1 MSRFLPLAPFLQ
13 WQLAPRK
20 SQLTCMALEEYR
32 RKRHFDQTPEP
43 PPRVEKKGKF
53 RFVIQKH
60 RASHL
65 HYDFRLEME
74 GVLKSWAV
82 PKGPSLD
89 PADKRLAMAVEDHP
103 VSYFHFEGIIPENNY
118 GAGTVMVWDTGT
130 WDPVDA
136 DNPGKKLSKLEAE
149 RLASAMLK
157 KGNLKFRLHGDKLQ
171 GEFALVH
178 MKGRRPGSKGTE
190 WLLLKHR
197 DEAVQPGY
205 DIDKYDYSVLTDR
218 SLNEIAGDDKS
229 KEWQSN
235 RPAAPRKSG
244 PNDWLSESVRKHDQ
258 QLSAKRKASAKEAS
272 PKPAPIAT
280 RKSAA
285 KKSTKRT
292 ASKATSKASKEGSP
306 ARAKAAPIE
315 VAELNGSRKAAM
327 PAAIHP
333 MLATLVDEPFD
344 SSDWLY
350 EIKWDGY
357 RAVAYMDGS
366 RLRLVSRNQNELT
379 HAFPELQE
387 LKDAVR
393 ASKVILD
400 GEIVALDEKGRA
412 SFSLMQQRTGIGEGG
427 RKIRISRTD
436 VPLAFYVFDVLYLDG
451 YSLERVNL
459 EDRKRLLRE
468 IVTPSQLIR
477 VSEDFPNGKE
487 LYAVA
492 KQQQIEGIVAKK
504 RNSCYTQKRS
514 REWLKIKITQQQEC
528 VIAGYTDPKGSREHF
543 GSIVLGLY
551 DERNRLV
558 HVGQAG
564 TGFNERNQNELWKL
578 LKPLETTTNPFGQ
591 RVDASRRVHFVRPEL
606 VAQIKFTEWTH
617 EGNSGQVKMRAP
629 VFLGLRADKS
639 PKECRFERA
648 AHTADIK
655 PAA

>member
-1 MSRFLPLAPFLQ
+1 
-13 WQLAPRK
+13 
-20 SQLTCMALEEYR
+20 MALEEYR
-32 RKRHFDQTPEP
+32 RKRHFEHTPEP
-43 PPRVEKKGKF
+43 PPKVEKKGKF
-53 RFVIQKH
+53 RFVVQKH

-130 WDPVDA
+130 WDPIDVDHPGQKISTA
-136 DNPGKKLSKLEAE
+136 DAE
-149 RLASAMLK
+149 RLASQMLK
-157 KGNLKFRLHGDKLQ
+157 NGNLKFRLHGQKLK

-178 MKGRRPGSKGTE
+178 MKGRRPGSRGTE

-197 DEAVQPGY
+197 DEAVVPGY
-205 DIDKYDYSVLTDR
+205 DIDKYDSSALTKR
-218 SLNEIAGDDKS
+218 SLNDIAGDQS
-229 KEWQSN
+229 SAEWQSN
-235 RPAAPRKSG
+235 RPAAPAKKG
-244 PNDWLSESVRKHDQ
+244 AKDWLGDSIRKHDRQ
-258 QLSAKRKASAKEAS
+258 EFEKKSAARKKTAAKKVAASPKNSSASKKAVKQVAAKASTKRATKTAKEGSLRSVSGSLDSIRGARKAS
-272 PKPAPIAT
+272 
-280 RKSAA
+280 
-285 KKSTKRT
+285 
-292 ASKATSKASKEGSP
+292 
-306 ARAKAAPIE
+306 
-315 VAELNGSRKAAM
+315 M
-327 PAAIHP
+327 PTAIHP

-344 SSDWLY
+344 AKDWLY

-357 RAVAYMDGS
+357 RAVAFLNAG

-379 HAFPELQE
+379 SAFPELEE
-387 LKDAVR
+387 LPDNVR
-393 ASKVILD
+393 ASTAILD
-400 GEIVALDEKGRA
+400 GEIVALDEQGRA

-436 VPLAFYVFDVLYLDG
+436 VPLAYYVFDLLYLDG
-451 YSLERVNL
+451 YSLERVDL
-459 EDRKRLLRE
+459 TERKRLLRE
-468 IVTPSQLIR
+468 IVTPTQLIR
-477 VSEDFPNGKE
+477 ISEDFPNGVE
-487 LYAVA
+487 LYRAA
-492 KQQQIEGIVAKK
+492 AQQQLEGIVAK
-504 RNSCYTQKRS
+504 RRTSCYTQMRT
-514 REWLKIKITQQQEC
+514 RDWLKIKITQQQEC
-528 VIAGYTDPKGSREHF
+528 VIAGYTDPKGSRENF

-551 DERNRLV
+551 DDRQRLV

-564 TGFNERNQNELWKL
+564 TGFNERTHSELWKL
-578 LKPLETTTNPFGQ
+578 LKPLTTTANPFGQ
-591 RVDASRRVHFVRPEL
+591 KVDASRRVHFVRPEL

-648 AHTADIK
+648 VHTADVK